1 MHTASAPRTAS
12 STSAGSP
19 RHVAVIGGGIAGLSA
34 AWYLQTRGSNTTYTV
49 LESAD
54 RWGGKVQTEHVDG
67 PGETPFVVDAGP
79 DSVLT
84 RKPWALELARELDLG
99 DQLVGTTPRK
109 HATLVLHRGRLVP
122 LPAGLDLLAPT
133 RMLPFVRSPLFSMAG
148 KLRMLLDLVIPARR
162 DSADETLG
170 DFITRRLGKEA
181 LDRLGEPLLCGIFNT
196 EPERQSILAT
206 FPTFRQLEARHGGLI
221 RGFRAARRRA
231 TTANL
236 PPFMSLRGGMGD
248 LVATLTGRLTG
259 DLRLGVGV
267 TGIRPD
273 ATGTFSMTLSDGSAL
288 AAHAVILATPASAT
302 AALVEEIAPAAARH
316 LREIR
321 TTGSGTISLAYPNA
335 AVPHSLNGYGV
346 VIPRSEARAIDAIS
360 WTSSKWPG
368 RAPAD
373 HALLRVF
380 FGGPKTPTTLDL
392 SDDRLLQTVRREL
405 ADLLGITTAPIF
417 HRLQRWP
424 RSFPQYDLGHLD
436 RVAAIESSLPTHVH
450 VTGSSYRG
458 VGIPDCVHQAE
469 ETVGRVLKEV
479 HVAATS

>member
-1 MHTASAPRTAS
+1 MNTASAPQTTS
-12 STSAGSP
+12 STAAGAP
-19 RHVAVIGGGIAGLSA
+19 RHVVVVGGGITGLSA
-34 AWYLQTRGSNTTYTV
+34 AWYLQTRGAKTTYT
-49 LESAD
+49 LIESSD
-54 RWGGKVQTEHVDG
+54 RWGGKVQTEHVRG

-84 RKPWALELARELDLG
+84 RKPWALELARELDLE
-99 DQLVGTTPRK
+99 DQLIVTTPRK

-133 RMLPFVRSPLFSMAG
+133 RILPFVRSPLFSVAG
-148 KLRMLLDLVIPARR
+148 KLRMLLDLAIPAKR
-162 DSADETLG
+162 DGADETLG

-206 FPTFRQLEARHGGLI
+206 FPTFRQLEARHGSLI

-231 TTANL
+231 ATAKL

-248 LVATLTGRLTG
+248 LVSALAGRLTG
-259 DLRLGVGV
+259 DLRLRVGATGV
-267 TGIRPD
+267 RRD
-273 ATGTFSMTLSDGSAL
+273 ATGTFSVTLSAGPIL
-288 AAHAVILATPASAT
+288 AAHAVILATPASAS
-302 AALVEEIAPAAARH
+302 AMLLEEIAPAAAHH

-321 TTGSGTISLAYPNA
+321 TTSSGTISLAYPSA
-335 AVPHSLNGYGV
+335 AIPHPLDGYGV

-368 RAPAD
+368 RAPAH

-405 ADLLGITTAPIF
+405 ADLLGITTPPIF
-417 HRLQRWP
+417 HRLHRWP

-436 RVAAIESSLPTHVH
+436 RVAAIESSLPPHVY

-458 VGIPDCVHQAE
+458 VGIPDCVHQAQ
-469 ETVGRVLKEV
+469 ETVGRVLHEV
-479 HVAATS
+479 HAPATS